1 MHPVTTIGQLV
12 LSYLTPWLRTR
23 PTIRKLM
30 VSPVV
35 VFCQG
40 IGIRGGQRV
49 LDTRGGC
56 TLRTTTNTGHYKY
69 AQG

>member
-30 VSPVV
+30 
-35 VFCQG
+35 